1 MGWKDRLKRIHDQAY
16 LDAKA
21 DKRQQSGE
29 REKKRDAETSNR
41 LVYSRARKVCEEFAR
56 QLKWE
61 FSTDATKVGE
71 LPCNFYIYPSHKR
84 GDSASHWLDRQITV
98 ALTILDNKIRVKPP
112 GSFKERERQASPI
125 SFAEFEEERL
135 VEELESMYKRV
146 CFMDEEDDNS
156 NLPEVEEEDT
166 ASLNLGWYYSEN
178 KDEFQMA
185 KVAERDRA
193 THLYVIGATGTG
205 KTKFLEYLIQ
215 QDIDKGNGFGVIDP
229 HGDMIEDIKGFL
241 ACYHD
246 YHRTEE
252 IFNRVILIDPT
263 DPDFTVTFN
272 PLEKLHNVSVAE
284 QAGELVSA
292 FRKIWSDSWGVRME
306 DLMRHSLIAL
316 GEAEFALADL
326 TRFLTERRF
335 RETVL
340 QKVEHP
346 IAQQYFQRFNAM
358 TDRGQLPVIEPVM
371 NKINAFLADHRI
383 RHIFSSSKSSFN
395 LREAMD
401 SKKILLIKLDRGKL
415 KDSADLLGSLLMA
428 KIQMAAFSRS
438 DIPPSRRVP
447 FHLYIDEFQNFASE
461 SFMVILSEARK
472 YGLSLTMAHQTLAQI
487 PEELR
492 SLILGNT
499 GLQVY
504 FRVNRH
510 DAQLLAKEA
519 FDYSGYEVK
528 TFAST
533 HPVFWTL
540 GEEWEHKTEELQN
553 LPPRCCYAKHKT
565 QGGLLPLFTADVVP
579 AWEVMGMQEDEYLE
593 HLKGLPLGKKY
604 LVSRQSLI
612 TAIPRYLPPVE
623 DKIET
628 AVKEVKE
635 LEKVKKDTLPEV
647 APVPPVA
654 VKEIEDLMAEEPVL
668 PLKEAIVPAEVVP
681 SKPKVERQHRYLQ
694 SLIKRIAEEKGYRA
708 VIEAS
713 TPDGGRV
720 DIGLEQSGKRIACEI
735 SVTSTDE
742 QELSNIEKCLRA
754 GYDTVILCSPERK
767 NLERIRALVIRKTDE
782 ADREKLFF
790 LQPEELFSYL
800 ESQSAILAGKEE
812 RVKGYKVKVQYQALD
827 EDEKKARRETI
838 AQVILQSLRRQKE
851 K

>member
-1 MGWKDRLKRIHDQAY
+1 MGWKERLKRLRDQAY

-21 DKRQQSGE
+21 DRRQQAGE
-29 REKKRDAETSNR
+29 QEKKRETETSNR

-56 QLKWE
+56 QLGWE

-71 LPCNFYIYPSHKR
+71 IPCNFYIYPSQKK

-98 ALTILDNKIRVKPP
+98 SLTNLDNKIRIMPP
-112 GSFKERERQASPI
+112 GSFKEREKHASPI
-125 SFAEFEEERL
+125 SFAEFEEDLL
-135 VEELESMYKRV
+135 VEELEGMYKRV
-146 CFMDEEDDNS
+146 CFGNEEEEDES
-156 NLPEVEEEDT
+156 PNLSEIDEEDT

-178 KDEFQMA
+178 KDELQMA

-229 HGDMIEDIKGFL
+229 HGDMIEDVKGFL
-241 ACYHD
+241 ACYHG
-246 YHRTEE
+246 YHQGGE
-252 IFNRVILIDPT
+252 IFDRVILIDPT
-263 DPDFTVTFN
+263 DQDFTVTFN

-284 QAGELVSA
+284 QAGELVSS

-335 RETVL
+335 REAVL

-346 IAQQYFQRFNAM
+346 IALQYFQRFDAM

-401 SKKILLIKLDRGKL
+401 TKKILLIKLDRGKL

-438 DIPPSRRVP
+438 DIPQSRRVP

-519 FDYSGYEVK
+519 FNYSGYEVK
-528 TFAST
+528 TYGSS

-565 QGGLLPLFTADVVP
+565 QGGLLPLFTADVDP
-579 AWEVMGMQEDEYLE
+579 AWEVLGMNEDDYLE
-593 HLKGLPLGKKY
+593 YLKGLSLGKRY
-604 LVSRQSLI
+604 LVPRRELATTVPMLI
-612 TAIPRYLPPVE
+612 PPVE
-623 DKIET
+623 KQVE
-628 AVKEVKE
+628 VEEVKE
-635 LEKVKKDTLPEV
+635 LEEVIKETLPEP
-647 APVPPVA
+647 APVPSAP
-654 VKEIEDLMAEEPVL
+654 VKEIEELMAEEPVV
-668 PLKEAIVPAEVVP
+668 PVTKEKAPVEVVP
-681 SKPKVERQHRYLQ
+681 SEAKTERQHRYLQ
-694 SLIKRIAEEKGYRA
+694 SLIKRMAEEKGYRA

-720 DIGLEQSGKRIACEI
+720 DIGLEQEGKRIACEI
-735 SVTSTDE
+735 SVTTTDE
-742 QELSNIEKCLRA
+742 HELSNMEKCLRA

-767 NLERIRALVIRKTDE
+767 ILEKTRALVSRKLGE
-782 ADREKLFF
+782 ADCEKLLFF
-790 LQPEELFSYL
+790 QPEELFSYL
-800 ESQSAILAGKEE
+800 ESQAAVMAGKEE

-827 EDEKKARRETI
+827 EEEKKARRDTI
-838 AQVILQSLRRQKE
+838 AQVILQSIRRQNRQ
-851 K
+851 

>member
-1 MGWKDRLKRIHDQAY
+1 MGWKDRLKRLRDQAY

-29 REKKRDAETSNR
+29 QEKKREAETSNR
-41 LVYSRARKVCEEFAR
+41 LVYSRTRKVCEEFAR
-56 QLKWE
+56 QLRWE

-71 LPCNFYIYPSHKR
+71 IPCNFYIYPSHKK
-84 GDSASHWLDRQITV
+84 GDSASHWIDSQITV
-98 ALTILDNKIRVKPP
+98 ALTNLDNKIRIKPP
-112 GSFKERERQASPI
+112 GSFKEREKHAAII
-125 SFAEFEEERL
+125 SFEEFEEDRL
-135 VEELESMYKRV
+135 VEELENMYKRV
-146 CFMDEEDDNS
+146 SFANEDNES
-156 NLPEVEEEDT
+156 PNLPEVEEEDT
-166 ASLNLGWYYSEN
+166 ASLNLGWYYSDN

-205 KTKFLEYLIQ
+205 KTKLLEFLIQ

-246 YHRTEE
+246 YHQDEE
-252 IFNRVILIDPT
+252 IFDRVILIDPT
-263 DPDFTVTFN
+263 DPDYTVTFN
-272 PLEKLHNVSVAE
+272 PLEKLRNVSVAE
-284 QAGELVSA
+284 QAGELVSS

-316 GEAEFALADL
+316 GEAGFALADL

-335 RETVL
+335 RESVL

-346 IAQQYFQRFNAM
+346 ITLQYFQRFDAM
-358 TDRGQLPVIEPVM
+358 TDRGQLPFIEPVM

-438 DIPPSRRVP
+438 DIPQSRRVP
-447 FHLYIDEFQNFASE
+447 FHLYIDEFQNYASE

-492 SLILGNT
+492 SLILGNA

-519 FDYSGYEVK
+519 FNYSGYEVK
-528 TFAST
+528 TYGSS

-579 AWEVMGMQEDEYLE
+579 AWEVLGMEEDVYLE
-593 HLKGLPLGKKY
+593 YLKGLSLGKKY
-604 LVSRQSLI
+604 LVPRREL
-612 TAIPRYLPPVE
+612 TATVPIFVPPAEKKVE
-623 DKIET
+623 VE
-628 AVKEVKE
+628 EVKE
-635 LEKVKKDTLPEV
+635 LEETKEELPAEV
-647 APVPPVA
+647 APAHPA
-654 VKEIEDLMAEEPVL
+654 KEIEELMAEEPVL
-668 PLKEAIVPAEVVP
+668 PAKKEKVPVESVP
-681 SKPKVERQHRYLQ
+681 SEAKTERQHRYLQ
-694 SLIKRIAEEKGYRA
+694 SLIKRMAEEKGYRA

-720 DIGLEQSGKRIACEI
+720 DIGLEQEGKRIACEI
-735 SVTSTDE
+735 SVTTTDE
-742 QELSNIEKCLRA
+742 HELSNMEKCLRA

-767 NLERIRALVIRKTDE
+767 ILEKTRALVSRKLDE
-782 ADREKLFF
+782 ADRERLLFF
-790 LQPEELFSYL
+790 QPEELFSYL
-800 ESQSAILAGKEE
+800 ESQAAVIAGKEE

-827 EDEKKARRETI
+827 EGEKKARRETI
-838 AQVILQSLRRQKE
+838 AQVILQSIRRQNRQ
-851 K
+851 